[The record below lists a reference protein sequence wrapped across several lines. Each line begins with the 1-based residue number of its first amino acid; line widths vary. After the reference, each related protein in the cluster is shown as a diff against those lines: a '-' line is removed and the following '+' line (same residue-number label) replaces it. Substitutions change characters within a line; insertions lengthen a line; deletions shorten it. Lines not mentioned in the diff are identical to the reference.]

1 MTLDD
6 SPQFDGQRVEPIDEQ
21 STADELSTFLL
32 DLGQPNHGVE
42 EARCEGARA
51 RRRDVVTRLEVIQ
64 SYYTIMSYSIV
75 E

>member
-1 MTLDD
+1 
-6 SPQFDGQRVEPIDEQ
+6 VELIDEQ
-21 STADELSTFLL
+21 STADELSSVLL
-32 DLGQPNHGVE
+32 DLGQSNHCVE

-51 RRRDVVTRLEVIQ
+51 RRRDVATSSLVWRRRDVVTRLEVIQ